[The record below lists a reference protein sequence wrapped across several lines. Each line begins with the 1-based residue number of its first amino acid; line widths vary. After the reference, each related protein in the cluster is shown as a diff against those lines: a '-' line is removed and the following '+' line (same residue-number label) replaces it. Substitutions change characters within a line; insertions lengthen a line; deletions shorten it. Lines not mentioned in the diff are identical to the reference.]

1 MRRTA
6 AVRFPLA
13 ALSALVLAGALVYS
27 AKVRA
32 DETDAEDGVSVASAA
47 SVAAA
52 APAVPEPQAAA
63 GVSPATTIDAYKRH
77 FSELVY
83 GASRAQL
90 ADALPPILKSVVV
103 LDVTVN
109 GEGQI
114 LNLAVWRS
122 NGYEDL
128 EEIALASVRKLGA
141 VVPAP
146 SDEVRAGQSAL
157 RFLETW
163 LFRHDGRFQVRSMI
177 ANDAGTRTARR

>member
-6 AVRFPLA
+6 AVRIPLA

-27 AKVRA
+27 AKARA
-32 DETDAEDGVSVASAA
+32 GDAEPDDGVAVASAA
-47 SVAAA
+47 PAAA
-52 APAVPEPQAAA
+52 AAEPTEARAAA
-63 GVSPATTIDAYKRH
+63 GESSATSIDAYKRH

-83 GASRAQL
+83 AASRAQL

-109 GEGQI
+109 GEGKI

-128 EEIALASVRKLGA
+128 EEIALESVRRLGGA
-141 VVPAP
+141 VPAP
-146 SDEVRAGQSAL
+146 SDAVRGGQPAL

-163 LFRHDGRFQVRSMI
+163 LFRQDGRFQVRSMI
-177 ANDAGTRTARR
+177 ANDSGTRTARR